1 MTTVFIICAALGS
14 AILII
19 QLIMLLMGVGFD
31 HDVGDG
37 HVFEFGGDHDGSLGD
52 HSFDVAG
59 DHDASA
65 LGGDHDVGADGHLDV
80 AHDHDAHG
88 HHAHDHGSSWFFSVL
103 SVRSVVA
110 ALAFFGL
117 AGLAMDAGG
126 APIYIT
132 IVVAC
137 GAGAVAM
144 VIVAWLMRLLYSLNA
159 EGNVHID
166 MAVGLP
172 GFVYLNVP
180 GGGAGSG
187 KVTVEIQ
194 GRSME
199 FLAMTD
205 GDPLPTG
212 APVMVVGV
220 IGPDTLEV
228 APLPEEKA

>member
-1 MTTVFIICAALGS
+1 MTTVFIVCAALGS

-19 QLIMLLMGVGFD
+19 QLIMLLMGFGFD

-37 HVFEFGGDHDGSLGD
+37 HAFEFGGHDGSVGD
-52 HSFDVAG
+52 HSFEV
-59 DHDASA
+59 
-65 LGGDHDVGADGHLDV
+65 GGDHDVGGEGHFDA
-80 AHDHDAHG
+80 AHDHDV
-88 HHAHDHGSSWFFSVL
+88 HDHGSSWFFSVL

-132 IVVAC
+132 VVIAC

-144 VIVAWLMRLLYSLNA
+144 IIVAWLMRLLYSLNA
-159 EGNVHID
+159 EGNVRIE
-166 MAVGLP
+166 MAVGMP
-172 GFVYLNVP
+172 ASVYLRVP
-180 GGGAGSG
+180 GKRSGSG
-187 KVTVEIQ
+187 KVTVKVQE
-194 GRSME
+194 RTME
-199 FLAMTD
+199 YLAMTD
-205 GDPLPTG
+205 GGALPTG

-228 APLPEEKA
+228 APIEEGKEKI